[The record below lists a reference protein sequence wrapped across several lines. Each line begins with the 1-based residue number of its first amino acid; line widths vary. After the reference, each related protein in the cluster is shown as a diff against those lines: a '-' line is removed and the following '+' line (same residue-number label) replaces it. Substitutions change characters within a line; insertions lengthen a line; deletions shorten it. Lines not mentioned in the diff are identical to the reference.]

1 MNDLLAS
8 AVAAHG
14 GLERWNRIR
23 AIRVEA
29 SISGAFWEMK
39 GKSDLLKDVRFEVD
53 TTRQRMVMDY
63 IGHDRR
69 SLFEP
74 DRVVLQQ
81 ADGTV
86 LTSRDNPERS
96 FDGHTFET
104 PWDDLHLAYFTGEA
118 LWTYLTTP
126 FLLTWPGFL
135 CEEITPLE
143 AEGETWRRLHVTFPN
158 HIKSHTRQQ
167 VFCFGP
173 DNLLRR
179 HDFTI
184 DIVDPTTE
192 SHLHATDYRTI
203 NGLLIPTTRR
213 AYTTL
218 GDTRIPLVAIDITHL
233 EMLA

>member
-14 GLERWNRIR
+14 GLERWNQIR

-53 TTRQRMVMDY
+53 TTRQRMAMDY
-63 IGHDRR
+63 VGHDRR

-86 LTSRDNPERS
+86 LTRDNPDRS
-96 FDGHTFET
+96 FAGHTLET

-126 FLLTWPGFL
+126 FLLTRPGFI
-135 CEEITPLE
+135 CEEITPLD
-143 AEGETWRRLHVTFPN
+143 AEGEPWRRLHVTFPD
-158 HIKSHTRQQ
+158 HIKTHTRKQI
-167 VFCFGP
+167 FCFGP

-192 SHLHATDYRTI
+192 SHLYATNYRNI
-203 NGLLIPTTRR
+203 NGILIPATRR

-218 GDTRIPLVAIDITHL
+218 GDTRIPLVSIDMTRL
-233 EMLA
+233 ET